1 MNEASCDADDGDDDD
16 DEDDDDEDISKSF
29 REQLHLFLRES
40 GTIRGQRIAIPEN
53 GLAFVDQNNGLL
65 QPADV
70 FQDPHEE
77 FLGFPGHLLQAY
89 SVEHVSLQI
98 RASGQDAHRVR
109 LAGSRG
115 TRTQSHRNAL
125 RFADR
130 VLRSSALAFLT
141 RPVQRFAE
149 GCIEAARKRFE
160 LCFQLGGSDVVGPCQ
175 LTFNGQRLEKC
186 FGRWFISSRRHG
198 GGQMSSG
205 QRDRDRLMKAR

>member
-1 MNEASCDADDGDDDD
+1 MSSAESASRILPSERINGCEYPVA
-16 DEDDDDEDISKSF
+16 SQATKA
-29 REQLHLFLRES
+29 ES
-40 GTIRGQRIAIPEN
+40 LTR
-53 GLAFVDQNNGLL
+53 
-65 QPADV
+65 
-70 FQDPHEE
+70 
-77 FLGFPGHLLQAY
+77 FPGHLLQAY

-109 LAGSRG
+109 LAGSGG
-115 TRTQSHRNAL
+115 TSKQSHRNAL

-149 GCIEAARKRFE
+149 GWIEAARKRFE